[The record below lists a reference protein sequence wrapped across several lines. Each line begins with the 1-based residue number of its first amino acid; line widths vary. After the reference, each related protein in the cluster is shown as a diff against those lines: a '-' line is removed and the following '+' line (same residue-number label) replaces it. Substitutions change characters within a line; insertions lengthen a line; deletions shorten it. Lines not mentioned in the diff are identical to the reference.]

1 MNRMD
6 EIFKALAD
14 AGRRELLDR
23 LHQKNGQTLKQLCA
37 DSTIYR
43 QALSKHLAM
52 LEDAKLI
59 VTIWQGRQ
67 KLHYLNPTP
76 LHEIYEHWIAKY
88 ERNQMRALYQLKK
101 AMEDSA
107 A

>member
-1 MNRMD
+1 MD
-6 EIFKALAD
+6 EVFKALAD
-14 AGRRELLDR
+14 AGRRELMDR
-23 LHQKNGQTLKQLCA
+23 LHQENGQTLSQLCA
-37 DSTIYR
+37 DSDISR
-43 QALSKHLAM
+43 QAVSKHLAI

-67 KLHYLNPTP
+67 KFHYLNPVP
-76 LHEIYEHWIAKY
+76 LHEIQEHWIAKY

-107 A
+107 G

>member
-1 MNRMD
+1 MD

-23 LHQKNGQTLKQLCA
+23 LHQENGQTLSQLCA
-37 DSTIYR
+37 DSSISR
-43 QALSKHLAM
+43 QAVSKHLAI
-52 LEDAKLI
+52 LESAKLV

-67 KLHYLNPTP
+67 KLHYLNPAP
-76 LHEIYEHWIAKY
+76 LHEIHEHWIAKY

-101 AMEDSA
+101 AMEEIAD
-107 A
+107 